1 MSNQP
6 QNPALGR
13 IRTELLVG
21 LIFAILALIG
31 FLIINTVAILPY
43 VYAVAPGAPRTLITA
58 GMLLMGMLIKLF
70 TNEHYII
77 FIIFLSIYTIVTVR
91 IYEMYKAANAGDVA
105 TLKSMNPIAW
115 GIIALIFSGLIPGII
130 PGIMLLIV
138 ATLKSMNPIA
148 WGIIALIFS
157 GLIPGIMLLIAHGTI
172 QQLQ

>member
-6 QNPALGR
+6 QNPALGS

-31 FLIINTVAILPY
+31 FLIATIYMLAIVPFFY
-43 VYAVAPGAPRTLITA
+43 VVAPGAPGTLI
-58 GMLLMGMLIKLF
+58 MGMLI
-70 TNEHYII
+70 TYG
-77 FIIFLSIYTIVTVR
+77 IIFLIFFIISIVVTVR
-91 IYEMYKAANAGDVA
+91 IYKMYKAANAGDVA
-105 TLKSMNPIAW
+105 TLKSMN
-115 GIIALIFSGLIPGII
+115 S
-130 PGIMLLIV
+130 
-138 ATLKSMNPIA
+138 IA

>member
-6 QNPALGR
+6 QNPALGS

-31 FLIINTVAILPY
+31 FLIATIMAIVPFFYVVASG
-43 VYAVAPGAPRTLITA
+43 APGTLII
-58 GMLLMGMLIKLF
+58 GVF
-70 TNEHYII
+70 II
-77 FIIFLSIYTIVTVR
+77 YGIIFLIFFIISIVVTVR
-91 IYEMYKAANAGDVA
+91 IYKMYKAANAGDVA
-105 TLKSMNPIAW
+105 TLKSMN
-115 GIIALIFSGLIPGII
+115 S
-130 PGIMLLIV
+130 
-138 ATLKSMNPIA
+138 IA